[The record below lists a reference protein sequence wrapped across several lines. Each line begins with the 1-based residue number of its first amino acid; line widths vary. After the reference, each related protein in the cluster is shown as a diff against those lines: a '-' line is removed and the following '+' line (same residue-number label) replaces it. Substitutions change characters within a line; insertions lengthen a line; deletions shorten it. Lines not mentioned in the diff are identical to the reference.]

1 MNPDNIVYRSAIWII
16 PLIIAI
22 VFHEVA
28 HGWVAKWLGDPTA
41 AERRRLSFNPIRHVD
56 PVGTVIL
63 PLGLAIAGAPVFGWA
78 KPVPVIA
85 ERLRNPRFGMIAVAL
100 AGPGMN
106 LALATIAA
114 VALGLVGAA
123 LGTSVAG
130 GEPGGIGAF
139 VLANLVN
146 FLLVNVFLA
155 LFNLIPLPPF
165 DGGHV
170 VEGLLPRP
178 LAFHYAKLA
187 RYGFLIMIV
196 LLVLIPMA
204 FPSANIVQ
212 RLVVPPAD
220 ALVRLFLS
228 LATAIA

>member
-1 MNPDNIVYRSAIWII
+1 MSPDNIVYRTAIWII
-16 PLIIAI
+16 PLVIAI

-28 HGWVAKWLGDPTA
+28 HGWMAKWLGDPTA
-41 AERRRLSFNPIRHVD
+41 QEQRRLSFNPLRHVD

-85 ERLRNPRFGMIAVAL
+85 QRMRNPRWGMVAVAL

-106 LALATIAA
+106 LVLATITA
-114 VALGLVGAA
+114 VAIGAA
-123 LGTSVAG
+123 GALEG
-130 GEPGGIGAF
+130 GAAPTGIAAF
-139 VLANLVN
+139 VLANLFN

-155 LFNLIPLPPF
+155 IFNLLPMPPF

-178 LAFHYAKLA
+178 LAAQWAKIGRFGFLLLILVLVVLPMVVPGADVVGRIVGPPAQAILGLFLKLA
-187 RYGFLIMIV
+187 
-196 LLVLIPMA
+196 A
-204 FPSANIVQ
+204 
-212 RLVVPPAD
+212 
-220 ALVRLFLS
+220 
-228 LATAIA
+228 AIA